1 LTGVHLPKSWREAIA
16 KRCAETSYDT
26 AADRVQQRRAELEA
40 EQKRLVQAFAK
51 GYLAER
57 DLDAQVER
65 LRTKLQ
71 ELPPPTVRSATEC
84 TEAAIVAGETLA
96 DMADYWDEAL
106 PEERRDIVWAL
117 LQLGGLLYELER
129 RAIVGL
135 LPRPDMRHVLA
146 LGLSAQWERRGDELW
161 LPSTFIPPKLERS
174 EMTLKP
180 DQHKLTPEER
190 EQARHLLAEGK
201 TLRQVAEHFGVS
213 RTAIWRLPE
222 SHPR

>member
-1 LTGVHLPKSWREAIA
+1 
-16 KRCAETSYDT
+16 
-26 AADRVQQRRAELEA
+26 
-40 EQKRLVQAFAK
+40 VQAFAK

-65 LRTKLQ
+65 LRAELQ
-71 ELPPPTVRSATEC
+71 ELPPPTVRSAQGC
-84 TEAAIVAGETLA
+84 TEAAIVACETLA

-106 PEERRDIVWAL
+106 AEERRDIVWAL
-117 LQLGGLLYELER
+117 LQLGGLLYDLER

-135 LPRPDMRHVLA
+135 LPRPDMLHVLA
-146 LGLSAQWERRGDELW
+146 LGLSTQWEQRGDELW
-161 LPSTFIPPKLERS
+161 LRPTFIPRKLERS

-180 DQHKLTPEER
+180 DQRKLTPEER
-190 EQARHLLAEGK
+190 EEARKLLAEGR

-222 SHPR
+222 SHPQRDGLDKTGGDS